1 MPLEQLKH
9 WFAHLTDNS
18 PFLFAVLDTNH
29 SYHWVSQRYSELSGL
44 HPDELAGKND
54 RQVLGNTFYQ
64 TLKPYYQQALKG
76 QSGEGEVLLN
86 DGTQSTCLHF
96 CVAPLID
103 PEGPGNISGIILHA
117 SDTSERQILS
127 TALEAAESKFT
138 AMCQVVSDGCLVIRD
153 GSVISSND
161 SAARLLGFSSPDRLL
176 GQMLDELFIG
186 QELSKNLT
194 ETLTSATPETPLF
207 GEPRHLSR
215 HTVYPLSYI
224 PLSQGTVQ
232 EGMLIIRQDCNSEEV
247 AKNTAKLINS
257 NPLTGLYNR
266 QGFSRCLEQF
276 IANNARMVMLYL
288 DIDNFKN
295 INDSLGH
302 HIGDKVLQ
310 DISQRLFKALPEG
323 AIIGHL
329 SGDEFAVILPDLE
342 SDEAINSITEQLIS
356 VIRQPFEL
364 HHFSK
369 FLTCSIGSVSFPQDG
384 KDVKS
389 LLQNADTAMYE
400 AKERGRNQLVPYHQN
415 MNKEARMRLWLEIEL
430 QKVLQNKG
438 LEVWYQPK
446 VNAHDH
452 SINGAEALVRWKH
465 PVEGYISPGRFIP
478 VAERSGMIEQLG
490 INVMREVFEGVHN
503 WQKQGILPGRV
514 AINLSPQ
521 QFRNPNLLTQM
532 SKMLQASNINPSM
545 ITFELTESAVMNDSD
560 HTIQMLNGI
569 KKMGFTLSI
578 DDFGTGYSSLS
589 YLARFPLDELKIDR
603 TFIMEMDALPKQV
616 TLIENIINLG
626 RSLDMTVVAEG
637 VETSA
642 QANKLARLNC
652 DSIQGFHFYRPMPKE
667 EFETLLQQNK
677 KPRLAALPSPDK
689 RQA

>member
-1 MPLEQLKH
+1 
-9 WFAHLTDNS
+9 
-18 PFLFAVLDTNH
+18 
-29 SYHWVSQRYSELSGL
+29 
-44 HPDELAGKND
+44 
-54 RQVLGNTFYQ
+54 
-64 TLKPYYQQALKG
+64 
-76 QSGEGEVLLN
+76 
-86 DGTQSTCLHF
+86 
-96 CVAPLID
+96 
-103 PEGPGNISGIILHA
+103 
-117 SDTSERQILS
+117 
-127 TALEAAESKFT
+127 
-138 AMCQVVSDGCLVIRD
+138 
-153 GSVISSND
+153 
-161 SAARLLGFSSPDRLL
+161 
-176 GQMLDELFIG
+176 
-186 QELSKNLT
+186 
-194 ETLTSATPETPLF
+194 
-207 GEPRHLSR
+207 
-215 HTVYPLSYI
+215 
-224 PLSQGTVQ
+224 
-232 EGMLIIRQDCNSEEV
+232 
-247 AKNTAKLINS
+247 
-257 NPLTGLYNR
+257 
-266 QGFSRCLEQF
+266 
-276 IANNARMVMLYL
+276 
-288 DIDNFKN
+288 
-295 INDSLGH
+295 
-302 HIGDKVLQ
+302 
-310 DISQRLFKALPEG
+310 
-323 AIIGHL
+323 
-329 SGDEFAVILPDLE
+329 
-342 SDEAINSITEQLIS
+342 
-356 VIRQPFEL
+356 
-364 HHFSK
+364 
-369 FLTCSIGSVSFPQDG
+369 
-384 KDVKS
+384 
-389 LLQNADTAMYE
+389 MYE